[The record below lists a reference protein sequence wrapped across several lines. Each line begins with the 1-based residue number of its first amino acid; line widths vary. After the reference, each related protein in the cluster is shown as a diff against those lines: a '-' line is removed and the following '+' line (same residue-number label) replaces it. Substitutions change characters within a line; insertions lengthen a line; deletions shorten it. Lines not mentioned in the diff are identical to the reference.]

1 MKKIFLTIIIFLI
14 TFNFQNLTKADDIRD
29 FQIEGFSIGDSLLDY
44 YKESEIKNK
53 NKNFYPKSKKIYM
66 IEFYDNFKLFDAVA
80 FHLQKNDENYII
92 ESIKG
97 VIFFDKNIK
106 KCRKK
111 MTKIELDV
119 SNSLNIKKN
128 LYEERKYPDKRGTA
142 YITEFK
148 LNNDKLR
155 IWCVNFVKKHEKLGS
170 RDNLA
175 LSIEPYEFSK
185 WLSEEAW

>member
-1 MKKIFLTIIIFLI
+1 MKKIFLIITIFLI
-14 TFNFQNLTKADDIRD
+14 TFNFQSLTKADDIRD
-29 FQIEGFSIGDSLLDY
+29 FQIEGISIGDSLLDY
-44 YKESEIKNK
+44 YNESEIKNK

-66 IEFYDNFKLFDAVA
+66 IEFYDNFKSYDAVA
-80 FHLQKNDENYII
+80 FHLQKNDKKYII

-106 KCRKK
+106 KCKKK

-128 LYEERKYPDKRGTA
+128 LYEEREYPDKRGTA

-148 LNNDKLR
+148 LNKDKLR
-155 IWCVNFVKKHEKLGS
+155 IWCVDFVKKQEKLGS

-175 LSIEPYEFSK
+175 ISIESYKFSK
-185 WLSEEAW
+185 WLREEAW

>member
-1 MKKIFLTIIIFLI
+1 MKRLLLILILTLS
-14 TFNFQNLTKADDIRD
+14 FQTLLNADDIRD
-29 FQIEGFSIGDSLLDY
+29 FQIEGISIGDSLLDY

-66 IEFYDNFKLFDAVA
+66 IEFYDNFKLYDAVA

-119 SNSLNIKKN
+119 SNFLNIKK
-128 LYEERKYPDKRGTA
+128 KF
-142 YITEFK
+142 I
-148 LNNDKLR
+148 
-155 IWCVNFVKKHEKLGS
+155 
-170 RDNLA
+170 
-175 LSIEPYEFSK
+175 
-185 WLSEEAW
+185 